1 MKVGDLVK
9 ISCTCGESHDE
20 DPLIGVVVN
29 TDDKS
34 EMVQILL
41 NGRRRWMTTEGI
53 EGVTP

>member
-20 DPLIGVVVN
+20 EPLIGVVVN

-34 EMVQILL
+34 EMVQVLL

-53 EGVTP
+53 EGVEL